1 MTVEKPRIAIVAAMY
16 NKEIIEPM
24 ISTAQ
29 RDLIS
34 SRATLVELVKVPGCY
49 ELPVIVNELLVRPEV
64 DAVIVL
70 GYIEK
75 GETLHGE
82 VMGHVVH
89 HAMVRLELEHGKAIG
104 LGIIGPGATEEQARA
119 RIIGSAEAA
128 TKAALQNSKT
138 LSELRKSQK

>member
-1 MTVEKPRIAIVAAMY
+1 MEAGMY
-16 NKEIIEPM
+16 NKEISGPM
-24 ISTAQ
+24 IRTVQ

-34 SRATLVELVKVPGCY
+34 SRATLVEVVKVPGCY

-89 HAMVRLELEHGKAIG
+89 NAMVRLELEHGKAIG
-104 LGIIGPGATEEQARA
+104 LGIIGPGATEKQARA

-128 TKAALQNSKT
+128 TQAALHNPKT
-138 LSELRKSQK
+138 LADLRTSTK